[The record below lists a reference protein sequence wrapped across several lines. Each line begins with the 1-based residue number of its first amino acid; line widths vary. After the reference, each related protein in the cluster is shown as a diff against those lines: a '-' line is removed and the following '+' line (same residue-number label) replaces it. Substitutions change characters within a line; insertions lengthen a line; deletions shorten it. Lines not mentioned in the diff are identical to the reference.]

1 MRQNGPQYFIDIIQ
15 PFSDKRTH
23 RHVHSLQIQHSII
36 SDTLV
41 KWKEKSL
48 SSLALPDK
56 MDHIWRSF
64 CCPRVTLW
72 VSSATFEDN
81 QSQCGIFEE
90 IAENAMKLR
99 CLVAD
104 RKERQSM
111 PSTCGYSP
119 VSILHRPAT
128 FLHNQKRTRAIYP
141 PFWKS
146 VGELI
151 SSKRGCNVDISSIW
165 LMTNDCIHASS
176 FGPQHAFEGA
186 ALSKLQLCRSFA
198 CLSMIINRIFVSVFQ
213 RSMESYDDLPPSTLA
228 ALITFI
234 ATGTRLV
241 SSYSFTTVTCA
252 MLPIL
257 LQSLLTWNLMRFTTW
272 VLWVM

>member
-1 MRQNGPQYFIDIIQ
+1 M
-15 PFSDKRTH
+15 S
-23 RHVHSLQIQHSII
+23 
-36 SDTLV
+36 
-41 KWKEKSL
+41 
-48 SSLALPDK
+48 
-56 MDHIWRSF
+56 
-64 CCPRVTLW
+64 W
-72 VSSATFEDN
+72 V
-81 QSQCGIFEE
+81 
-90 IAENAMKLR
+90 
-99 CLVAD
+99 D

-119 VSILHRPAT
+119 VSILHRPTT
-128 FLHNQKRTRAIYP
+128 FLHNQQRTRAIHP

-146 VGELI
+146 VDGQI
-151 SSKRGCNVDISSIW
+151 SSKRGYNVDISSSW

-176 FGPQHAFEGA
+176 FGPQYEFEGA

-213 RSMESYDDLPPSTLA
+213 RSMESYDDLPPSTPA

-234 ATGTRLV
+234 VTVMRLV

-257 LQSLLTWNLMRFTTW
+257 LLSLQMWSRMKFITW